1 MATPDS
7 ALRRLMRTTG
17 KLLEPYAFDGDEPT
31 WTRVEPEGVAAVG
44 RTRTFRTYTGGQQ
57 VLSFGLTLSATP
69 APWWEFCNWRE
80 TRRGADPVP
89 LAAATGPGLL
99 TDSALPD
106 SLTEMWSMRI
116 LPGHPGHVDQGDI
129 ELIRT
134 ELPRRVHAYAR
145 RALRLL
151 EPGQYLEELLNLPD
165 QHAETWEAIVVLLAE
180 QGPSAHLDEAGDQ
193 LVRACTPDGD
203 TDYARAVVDYARERA
218 AGAGGVLTAAAAA
231 HEV

>member
-1 MATPDS
+1 
-7 ALRRLMRTTG
+7 MRTTG
-17 KLLEPYAFDGDEPT
+17 KLLEPYAFDGEEPT
-31 WTRVEPEGVAAVG
+31 WTRVEPEGVAAIG

-69 APWWEFCNWRE
+69 APWWEFCTWRAA
-80 TRRGADPVP
+80 RLGAEPTP
-89 LAAATGPGLL
+89 LSAATGPGLL

-151 EPGQYLEELLNLPD
+151 EPGHYLEELLNLPD

-180 QGPSAHLDEAGDQ
+180 QGPSAHLHEAGEQ
-193 LVRACTPDGD
+193 LVHACTARGD
-203 TDYARAVVDYARERA
+203 ADYARAVAEYARTRA
-218 AGAGGVLTAAAAA
+218 ADRDAVLAGASSA
-231 HEV
+231 HEA